1 MQHNKCFLQQI
12 QFITIPMSTVY
23 KDQYFLSCRKALFW
37 QNLFTIEYGSQV
49 ILDVLDVIFNT

>member
-1 MQHNKCFLQQI
+1 
-12 QFITIPMSTVY
+12 MSTVY